1 MRGGRNLESDCIN
14 QKETSLQ
21 GGDYDKNQLL
31 LSQSVKFCD
40 FLSAPIAA
48 FTIFAA
54 D

>member
-1 MRGGRNLESDCIN
+1 VSNCII
-14 QKETSLQ
+14 QKEISLL

-48 FTIFAA
+48 FTIFVA